1 MPMRKIITLAIGCMV
16 TISTLAVLQVV
27 VYAGEISS
35 HNQPQAV
42 QEQASPVDFEVLKMR
57 LKGTHAIGFFTKIA
71 IRNDIVDLMDRIKTY
86 RKHAVL
92 HDKIEEIRASFDGLL
107 LKIVA
112 LLEDDPDLSRDLYV
126 GRETIWKSLLEVKA

>member
-1 MPMRKIITLAIGCMV
+1 MRKIIALAMGCMIA
-16 TISTLAVLQVV
+16 ISTLTVLQIVAH
-27 VYAGEISS
+27 AGEISS
-35 HNQPQAV
+35 HNQPHAV
-42 QEQASPVDFEVLKMR
+42 QKQVSPVDFEVLKAR

-86 RKHAVL
+86 RKHAIL
-92 HDKIEEIRASFDGLL
+92 RDKIEEIRASFDGLL